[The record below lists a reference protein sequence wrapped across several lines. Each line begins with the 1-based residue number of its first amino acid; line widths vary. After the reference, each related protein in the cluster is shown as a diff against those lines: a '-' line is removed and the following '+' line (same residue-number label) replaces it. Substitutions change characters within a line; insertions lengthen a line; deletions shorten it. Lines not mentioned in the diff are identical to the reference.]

1 MEETTVRAVTVKLVV
16 MKASSNSIVHAP
28 VAFAVVEMFEAIVVG
43 GHLETVVEIVLELLY
58 YHQQ

>member
-1 MEETTVRAVTVKLVV
+1 MRAVAVKLVV
-16 MKASSNSIVHAP
+16 MKASSNSIVHAL

-43 GHLETVVEIVLELLY
+43 GHLEAVVEVGQY

>member
-16 MKASSNSIVHAP
+16 MKASSNSIVRAL

-43 GHLETVVEIVLELLY
+43 GHLEAVVEVVQY

>member
-1 MEETTVRAVTVKLVV
+1 MRAVTVKLVV

-43 GHLETVVEIVLELLY
+43 GHLEAVVEIVLELLY